1 MQLRKLK
8 FWGQSP
14 SEDQSLGEK
23 ESTESHEKSENVVS
37 INNENHLNAPVGWSD
52 KVPLSDS
59 SYVKISRDTAKFG
72 PMSCEEV
79 SQFFSRNFV
88 NCGRYT
94 GSMERTQDSLE
105 LGLKTIIAQ
114 FQNVLAVVIGR
125 IQSMIHDLKN
135 IEAQTDGL
143 SSSLKNQLELKRD
156 KFLKELSILEEQLS
170 LSEERKWW
178 VLSALNEYRI
188 GFDRGLREAIDAEIL
203 GL

>member
-14 SEDQSLGEK
+14 SVDQSLGEK

-37 INNENHLNAPVGWSD
+37 INNENPLNAPVGWSD

-59 SYVKISRDTAKFG
+59 SYVKIRHYTVKCG

-125 IQSMIHDLKN
+125 RQSMIHDLRN

-143 SSSLKNQLELKRD
+143 LSSLKNQLELKRD
-156 KFLKELSILEEQLS
+156 KFLKELSILEEQMS
-170 LSEERKWW
+170 LSEERKGW